1 MTCNCNQST
10 NPNQPIPVP
19 TPCNCKGPATQPCG
33 STTNIHTPQPCHTS
47 SSSHAMHDIRLH
59 TLRCGTWVYAGQMSL
74 NSPPMVNTRIM
85 WEGKAYT
92 ITQATLMGT
101 EPGKDKWEVMLVT
114 AAGPNYTTDGSNQ
127 PCTPCQPPVLPPLDP
142 PGGIYVDNPTCQPV
156 TYPITHQPYTPLP
169 VEQGLG
175 CGPQYTCTGY
185 PR

>member
-1 MTCNCNQST
+1 MTCNCQQQT
-10 NPNQPIPVP
+10 TMPPAP
-19 TPCNCKGPATQPCG
+19 TPCSCKGSAPQPCG
-33 STTNIHTPQPCHTS
+33 STTTIHTPNPCHTAPS
-47 SSSHAMHDIRLH
+47 SYPTHDVRLY

-85 WEGKAYT
+85 WENKAYT
-92 ITQATLMGT
+92 ITQATLVGT

-114 AAGPNYTTDGSNQ
+114 AAGPHYEGGSRQ

-142 PGGIYVDNPTCQPV
+142 PGGIYVDNPTCGQPV
-156 TYPITHQPYTPLP
+156 TYPITNHPYTPLP

-185 PR
+185 PG